1 MHQLCYNYKEGSKK
15 NVIHT
20 TIQNFCKNNSLK
32 SLQQHSKN
40 EPIKMILS
48 LLSENPSFTKDE
60 LTTRIGKSRATV
72 TRLLSKLVEEGKIA
86 RIGSNKSGQWKIL

>member
-1 MHQLCYNYKEGSKK
+1 
-15 NVIHT
+15 
-20 TIQNFCKNNSLK
+20 
-32 SLQQHSKN
+32 
-40 EPIKMILS
+40 MILS

-60 LTTRIGKSRATV
+60 LATRIGKSRATV